1 MPKRFTALVAVLV
14 TVALLGCSPA
24 QERAWYR
31 WFHRHPRAAAEWA
44 ATECGALCVD
54 DWDHDGKVE
63 PEPEPEAVTTEAAT
77 SEAAGNYDEPDQSA
91 EDDAADG
98 ANEQG
103 TGACAEWYGTAISA
117 GWSSADWP
125 TVDRIMYAESRCDPG
140 AYNAASG
147 VTGLMQI
154 MPFWAEDCGGSP
166 GDLYDPW
173 FNLACALH
181 VKSVQ
186 GWGAWVTY

>member
-1 MPKRFTALVAVLV
+1 MPRRFVAVAVAVLGV
-14 TVALLGCSPA
+14 GALTGCSPA
-24 QERAWYR
+24 QTRAWLR
-31 WFHRHPRAAAEWA
+31 WWREEPRAAVEWA
-44 ATECGALCVD
+44 SNDCDALCTD
-54 DWDHDGKVE
+54 DWDHDGVVE
-63 PEPEPEAVTTEAAT
+63 PEPVIVEPEAAT
-77 SEAAGNYDEPDQSA
+77 SETASDYDEPDQPA
-91 EDDAADG
+91 DEDDADG

-117 GWSSADWP
+117 GWSPSDWP
-125 TVDRIMYAESRCDPG
+125 TVDRIMYAESRCNPG
-140 AYNAASG
+140 AYNGASG

-173 FNLACALH
+173 FNLSCALH
-181 VKSVQ
+181 VRAVQ

>member
-1 MPKRFTALVAVLV
+1 MRRLVVLVALVAV
-14 TVALLGCSPA
+14 TAGCSPA
-24 QERAWYR
+24 QTRAWLR
-31 WFHRHPRAAAEWA
+31 WWHHDPHAAVEWA
-44 ATECGALCVD
+44 RTECAELCTD
-54 DWDHDGKVE
+54 DWDHDGVVE
-63 PEPEPEAVTTEAAT
+63 PEPEPEPETEAAT
-77 SEAAGNYDEPDQSA
+77 SQPDETYDGDEG
-91 EDDAADG
+91 DDRADG

-125 TVDRIMYAESRCDPG
+125 TVDRIMYAESRCNPG
-140 AYNAASG
+140 AYNGASG

-154 MPFWAEDCGGSP
+154 MPFWAADCGGSP

-181 VKSVQ
+181 VYHVQ
-186 GWGAWVTY
+186 GWQAWVTY

>member
-1 MPKRFTALVAVLV
+1 MPKRLIALALVAG
-14 TVALLGCSPA
+14 ALTGCSPA
-24 QERAWYR
+24 QTRAWLR
-31 WFHRHPRAAAEWA
+31 WWREEPRAAVAWARDECAE
-44 ATECGALCVD
+44 LCTD
-54 DWDHDGKVE
+54 DWDHDGVVE
-63 PEPEPEAVTTEAAT
+63 PEPEPEPAVEAETEAAP
-77 SEAAGNYDEPDQSA
+77 APGYDEPDQPA
-91 EDDAADG
+91 GEDDADG

-125 TVDRIMYAESRCDPG
+125 TVDRIMYAESRCQAG
-140 AYNAASG
+140 AYNGASG